1 MRIVSVNNI
10 QCDGKNSSQV
20 TQLVKDA
27 QGTVILL
34 VDDDAPVLQATVVT
48 DGYAAP
54 VPQAP
59 VVTATAVALGSPP
72 APLIVQH
79 SPMEYFCQ
87 RFIFRVLFI
96 LLLVVIHLIFMNN

>member
-34 VDDDAPVLQATVVT
+34 VDDDAPVLQA
-48 DGYAAP
+48 
-54 VPQAP
+54 P

-72 APLIVQH
+72 SPVIVQH
-79 SPMEYFCQ
+79 SPMEYFCH